1 MIVLKWF
8 LLKIFAKGMLSPVYA
23 AQIRF
28 IVHCHAEILIGSH
41 CDEILGSDRINMHA
55 VDRYQMFPPIH
66 S

>member
-1 MIVLKWF
+1 
-8 LLKIFAKGMLSPVYA
+8 MLSPVYA